1 MWLDRIFRVLAPRA
15 WQDTAAK
22 IAGFAL
28 LSGLLNVVYN
38 RLADGALLRG
48 FGFYLLNGIVVSLP
62 FVLFFYLVARYQT
75 RRLREL
81 HQMSRTDVLT
91 GLPNRRSFM
100 TLAERANKVSKRGVL
115 FVVDADLFKNINDTY
130 GHSVGDLCLKTI
142 AYRLRRNLRDEDVVG
157 RIGGEEF
164 AIFLSG
170 ATIEQARVIGER
182 MCQAIPYS
190 GGVGREHLSVTLSV
204 GATVAHPAKTLEELL
219 QQADNALYRAKQGGR
234 AQLVV
239 WQPDMR
245 LAG

>member
-1 MWLDRIFRVLAPRA
+1 MWLDRIFRLLAPQA

-22 IAGFAL
+22 IGGFVL
-28 LSGLLNVVYN
+28 LCGLVNVVFY
-38 RLADGALLRG
+38 RLFDGALLRS
-48 FGFYLLNGIVVSLP
+48 FWVYILNGAIVSLP
-62 FVLFFYLVARYQT
+62 FVVFFYLVARYQT
-75 RRLREL
+75 RLLREL

-100 TLAERANKVSKRGVL
+100 ALADRANKASKRGVL
-115 FVVDADLFKNINDTY
+115 FVIDADFFKYINDTY

-142 AYRLRRNLRDEDVVG
+142 AYRLQRNLREEDIVG

-190 GGVGREHLSVTLSV
+190 GGPGHEHLSVTLSV
-204 GATVAHPAKTLEELL
+204 GATIALPGKSLEELL
-219 QQADNALYRAKQGGR
+219 RQADNALYKAKESGR
-234 AQLVV
+234 ARLVV

>member
-1 MWLDRIFRVLAPRA
+1 MWLDRIFRVLAPRM
-15 WQDTAAK
+15 WQDTTAK

-28 LSGLLNVVYN
+28 LSGLFNVAYYRV
-38 RLADGALLRG
+38 ADGALLRG
-48 FGFYLLNGIVVSLP
+48 FGSYLLNGIVVSLP
-62 FVLFFYLVARYQT
+62 FVIFFYLVARYQT
-75 RRLREL
+75 RLLREL

-100 TLAERANKVSKRGVL
+100 TLADRANKASKRGVL
-115 FVVDADLFKNINDTY
+115 FVIDADFFKHINDTY
-130 GHSVGDLCLKTI
+130 GHAVGDLCLKTI
-142 AYRLRRNLRDEDVVG
+142 AYRLQRNLRDEDVVG

-182 MCQAIPYS
+182 MCQAIPYNGGS
-190 GGVGREHLSVTLSV
+190 GHEHLSVTLSA
-204 GATVAHPAKTLEELL
+204 GAAIAHPTKSLEELL
-219 QQADNALYRAKQGGR
+219 KQADNALYRAKQSGR
-234 AQLVV
+234 ARLVV